1 MTTSSTKKKQVH
13 ITVDE
18 DVWEHARNLIPNIS
32 QEVNEYLKDKVNLFS
47 EEDILQRE
55 MNHHKAKYNSAKK
68 QYETYQ
74 KNKEFKQSNMDDLDK
89 VLSWAEDVYI
99 RKGKIGLNQ
108 LKNVCNNRDVSFD
121 DAKRVLGDKGY
132 ELVNYQ

>member
-1 MTTSSTKKKQVH
+1 MTTSSTKKKRIH
-13 ITVDE
+13 IYVDE

-32 QEVNEYLKDKVNLFS
+32 REVNEYLKDKVNLFS

-74 KNKEFKQSNMDDLDK
+74 QNKEFKKDNMENLEA
-89 VLSWAEDVYI
+89 VLSWAEDVYL
-99 RKGKIGLNQ
+99 RKGRIGLNQ

-121 DAKRVLGDKGY
+121 DAKRVLEDKGY
-132 ELVNYQ
+132 TFVNYQ